1 MFYASMTHAPLI
13 DRDTFDKVQRLL
25 KKRTGCLWKIHNA
38 KYLPSYEPH
47 SVF

>member
-13 DRDTFDKVQRLL
+13 DRDTFDKVQLLL
-25 KKRTGCLWKIHNA
+25 KKRQDVFGKSTTQ
-38 KYLPSYEPH
+38 KYLSSYEPH